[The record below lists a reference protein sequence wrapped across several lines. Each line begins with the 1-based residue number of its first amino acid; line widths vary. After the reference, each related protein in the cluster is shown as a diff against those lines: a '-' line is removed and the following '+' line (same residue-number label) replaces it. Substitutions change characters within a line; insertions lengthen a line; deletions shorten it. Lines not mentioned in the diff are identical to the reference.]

1 MERILKNS
9 YLIVYCFIIVT
20 MYFLLVREGY
30 FALSILFI
38 FFITSIPFLLIQLER
53 ILNWKYKFLLSYFS
67 IFTTLLLELY
77 AIFNLHFQDYLL
89 IISFGSI
96 LIILTILE
104 KKNTKK
110 YLVTTILSYVHLFLF
125 FLYVLINSNLF
136 NGG

>member
-30 FALSILFI
+30 FALFILFI